1 MSTSHAPTAPS
12 GFDERGE
19 AEGSDAAAGAARDKV
34 AWHSLTVAE
43 ICERLGVEP
52 REGLNAGEVER
63 RRAKYGLNKL
73 AEAKK
78 EPGWHAFLRQ
88 YRDLMQL
95 VLVGAAVVS
104 IVALQEVSTGIVII
118 GLTVLNA
125 VLGLNQEGKAAESV
139 AALQK
144 MLLIKAHVRRDGAMA
159 DVPAE
164 EVVPGDVV
172 AFEAGDKIPADGR
185 LVVAATLEIEEAALT
200 GESTP
205 VGKSVEPVSGGDVPL
220 GDRHDMAYMNS
231 TVTRGR
237 GEMVVTATGMK
248 TEVGQISGMLSHVQQ
263 EKTPLTR
270 QLDQLTV
277 VITIM
282 AGIALALVVLIGLI
296 RGDDFDDL
304 FLIGI
309 TLAIAAIPT
318 GLPSVVTT
326 MLSLGTQ
333 ALAAKGAIV
342 KRLRSVETLGSTSA
356 ICSDKTG
363 TLTLNQMTVRQ
374 LLIAGRRY
382 SVDGEG
388 YSTNG
393 NILRVAGETDT
404 ELAPFLLPMALA
416 NDGAVHDGE
425 IVGDPTEVALVV
437 LAAKGGLDVDETRR
451 TYPRVAEVPF
461 DSDYKFMATF
471 HEIDGVVRCFVKGA
485 PDVLLARST
494 HARAADGSVVPI
506 DEYRAR
512 VLEENDRLASEGLRV
527 LAVASRDIDPAQF
540 DPNAV
545 LLDEVQGLTLL
556 ALVGIVDPPRKE
568 ARDAIAR
575 CKEAGIRAR
584 MITGDHVTTAAAIA
598 GQLGIEGRAL
608 SGTEFAAMSDEELEQ
623 QVEEIG
629 VVARVAPE
637 DKVRLVDTLKR
648 KGHVVSMTGDGVND
662 APALKRA
669 DIGVAMGI
677 TGTEVTKE
685 AGDMILTD
693 DNFATIVA
701 AVEGGRGIY
710 DNLMKY
716 VRVQMVMLGAFIL
729 LFVLAGAFDVANG
742 SPLTPLQVLWINF
755 AVDVVLAIGLGFD
768 AAAPGLMRRRPRD
781 ASAPIID
788 RSLAIQLGAASV
800 VMSVLA
806 LVIVAWGENR
816 YDLVV
821 ATTMGLTTLSLM
833 HIAAALEVRELE
845 GSIFDRYTIANKRFV
860 QLIAAATV
868 LTFLVTELGF
878 LQRIFDTVSLTSSQW
893 GICLLGPI
901 VFIAVAELAKLV
913 RRRTGEPDEAAATA
927 TG

>member
-1 MSTSHAPTAPS
+1 MSTGVTETTAS
-12 GFDERGE
+12 TAGTRDEFT
-19 AEGSDAAAGAARDKV
+19 
-34 AWHSLTVAE
+34 WHSLTAE
-43 ICERLGVEP
+43 EACTKLGVDP
-52 REGLNAGEVER
+52 TEGLGAGEVER
-63 RRAKYGLNKL
+63 RRAEVGLNRL
-73 AEAKK
+73 AEVAT

-95 VLVGAAVVS
+95 VLVGAAIVS
-104 IVALQEVSTGIVII
+104 MVALQEFSTGIVIL

-125 VLGLNQEGKAAESV
+125 ILGLNQEGKAAESV

-144 MLLIKAHVRRDGAMA
+144 MLVLEAHVRRGGELA

-164 EVVPGDVV
+164 GLVPGDIAV
-172 AFEAGDKIPADGR
+172 FEAGDKVPADGR
-185 LVVAATLEIEEAALT
+185 LLVAATLEIEEAALT

-205 VGKSVEPVSGGDVPL
+205 VLKDVGVVSGDDVPL
-220 GDRHDMAYMNS
+220 GDRVDMAYMNS

-237 GEMVVTATGMK
+237 GEMVVTATGMA
-248 TEVGQISGMLSHVQQ
+248 TEVGQISGMLSQVQQ

-277 VITIM
+277 LITIM
-282 AGIALALVVLIGLI
+282 AAVALALVIVLGLVH
-296 RGDDFDDL
+296 GDDFDEL

-309 TLAIAAIPT
+309 SLAIAAIPT
-318 GLPSVVTT
+318 GLPAVVTT
-326 MLSLGTQ
+326 VLSLGTQ

-363 TLTLNQMTVRQ
+363 TLTLNQMTARELVV
-374 LLIAGRRY
+374 AGRRF

-388 YSTNG
+388 YSTAG
-393 NILRVAGETDT
+393 RIMRSAGESDT
-404 ELAPFLLPMALA
+404 PLEPFLLPMALA
-416 NDGAVHDGE
+416 NDAAVRDGA
-425 IVGDPTEVALVV
+425 IVGDPTEAALVV

-451 TYPRVAEVPF
+451 LLPRVGEVPF
-461 DSDYKFMATF
+461 DSEYKFMATF
-471 HEIDGVVRCFVKGA
+471 HEMEDGGRKVVRCFVKGA

-494 HARAADGSVVPI
+494 HGRDVDGASVQI
-506 DEYRAR
+506 DGVRER
-512 VLEENDRLASEGLRV
+512 VLAENDRIAAEGLRV
-527 LAVASRDIDPAQF
+527 LALASKDFDPAAF
-540 DPNAV
+540 DARGN
-545 LLDEVQGLTLL
+545 LLEQVQGLTLL

-568 ARDAIAR
+568 AADAIAR

-584 MITGDHVTTAAAIA
+584 MITGDHATTAAAIA
-598 GQLGIEGRAL
+598 AQLGIEGRAMT
-608 SGTEFAAMSDEELEQ
+608 GTEFAALTDEELDEQ
-623 QVEEIG
+623 LGDIG

-637 DKVRLVDTLKR
+637 DKVRLVDRLKS
-648 KGHVVSMTGDGVND
+648 KGNVVAMTGDGVND

-693 DNFATIVA
+693 DNFATIVT

-716 VRVQMVMLGAFIL
+716 VRVQLIMLGGFIL
-729 LFVLAGAFDVANG
+729 TFVGAGIFDIANG
-742 SPLTPLQVLWINF
+742 SPLTPLQILWINF
-755 AVDVVLAIGLGFD
+755 AVDVLLAIGLGFD
-768 AAAPGLMRRRPRD
+768 ASVPGLMQRGPRD
-781 ASAPIID
+781 ASAPIVD
-788 RSLAIQLGAASV
+788 RRLGTRLAIASV
-800 VMSVLA
+800 VMAALA
-806 LVIVAWGENR
+806 LAVVAWGEER

-833 HIAAALEVRELE
+833 HIVAALESREPTE
-845 GSIFDRYTIANKRFV
+845 TIFRRYTISNRRFV
-860 QLIAAATV
+860 QLIGGALM
-868 LTFLVTELGF
+868 LTFLVTELGP

-901 VFIAVAELAKLV
+901 VFLVVAELGKIV
-913 RRRTGEPDEAAATA
+913 DRRSGERQPAVAPVET
-927 TG
+927 